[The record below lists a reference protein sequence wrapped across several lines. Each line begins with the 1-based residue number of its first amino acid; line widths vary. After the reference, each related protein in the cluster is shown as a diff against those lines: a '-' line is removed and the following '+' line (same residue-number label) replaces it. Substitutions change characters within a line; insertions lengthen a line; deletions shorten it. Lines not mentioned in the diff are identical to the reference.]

1 MSDDQECITDTVFS
15 KYMTKKQIVS
25 INNIAS
31 ISQPEITN
39 CKDVRDS
46 RC

>member
-15 KYMTKKQIVS
+15 KCMTKNQIVS
-25 INNIAS
+25 IK
-31 ISQPEITN
+31 QHRFYFTPEITN

-46 RC
+46 R